1 MASIQPHC
9 ATRELHV
16 NSCRKRIQVSM
27 KQMQLVCIFL
37 LYINRTRIGVG
48 FTWIYVLEIYVKPK
62 KTNLIEGHPV
72 QTDLKFNQNI
82 SLWEENWRL
91 KIIARTLLYLDAF
104 ISLYIFN
111 CILGNPIKYP
121 RKYPKYHVRQW
132 ATECLKI
139 GGRPLYCQFSQK
151 CYFKKMLIPLDAV
164 SWSDYE
170 CELALRLTGCINL
183 CVGRLLALQMV
194 LRPMQI

>member
-27 KQMQLVCIFL
+27 KQMQLVCITLFYL
-37 LYINRTRIGVG
+37 NRTRIGVG
-48 FTWIYVLEIYVKPK
+48 FTWIYVSEIYVKPK
-62 KTNLIEGHPV
+62 RTNLIEGHPD

-91 KIIARTLLYLDAF
+91 KIIAITLLYLDAF

-111 CILGNPIKYP
+111 CILEHPIKYP

-132 ATECLKI
+132 T
-139 GGRPLYCQFSQK
+139 
-151 CYFKKMLIPLDAV
+151 D
-164 SWSDYE
+164 
-170 CELALRLTGCINL
+170 INYQL
-183 CVGRLLALQMV
+183 VRNFNLQMDQAYNCPSMMGICV
-194 LRPMQI
+194 KIHHFI